1 MAIKYEI
8 SRWDA
13 LTYPGKARAYHVA
26 AQAPKAGKLLWAE
39 IYAML
44 EARGLLDRPVA
55 KRLESEF
62 ENCEISPPALGYMRS
77 QVFYLNPDEKMG
89 AQVCFSAMRV

>member
-26 AQAPKAGKLLWAE
+26 SQAPKAGKLLWAE